1 MLQRVPLL
9 RSGAAAAE
17 TAKIVAKTMITLFIV
32 DKCVTLTKI
41 AGRKI
46 LS

>member
-17 TAKIVAKTMITLFIV
+17 TAKIVAKTMITLFILINV
-32 DKCVTLTKI
+32 LYTDKNS
-41 AGRKI
+41 R
-46 LS
+46 